1 MNSEII
7 ELSVPEVQNPVILF
21 DGVCNLC
28 NGSVQFIIN
37 RDPSSIFR
45 FAPLQSETGKKLI
58 SRFDLSNRK
67 LDSIILIENN
77 NYYLKSTAALKIVQ
91 SLGALWPLLSLLRL
105 VPRPIRDYI
114 YDIVARNRYNWYGKR
129 VKCMIPGADIK
140 SRFLE

>member
-91 SLGALWPLLSLLRL
+91 SLGSLWPLLSLLRL

-129 VKCMIPGADIK
+129 VECMIPGADIK